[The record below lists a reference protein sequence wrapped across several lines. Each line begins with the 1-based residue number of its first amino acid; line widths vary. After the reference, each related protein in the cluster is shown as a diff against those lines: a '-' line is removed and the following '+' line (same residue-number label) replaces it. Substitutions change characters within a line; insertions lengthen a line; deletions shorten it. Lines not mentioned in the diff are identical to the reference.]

1 MSDENPKTLLGRLKP
16 GQSVVS
22 QIGRLWLTAVHE
34 FGAGR
39 YSPFNWREKR
49 IPTNIYL
56 DAIQRHLDEYAT
68 GVDNASDSGLPHL
81 AHIAAN
87 CLILLDAKH
96 AGTLDDDRY
105 KIDGYADVMDQVI
118 KAKARWKEAA

>member
-34 FGAGR
+34 FGARR
-39 YSPFNWREKR
+39 YGAFNWRVKR

-87 CLILLDAKH
+87 CLILLDAQH
-96 AGTLDDDRY
+96 AGTLDDDRH
-105 KIDGYADVMDQVI
+105 KITGYADVMEAVAR
-118 KAKARWKEAA
+118 AKASWKEAA